1 MSLPEWL
8 LEPED
13 LLECQEHGTAFPP
26 GEQCQVCYAEAVE
39 LYADERISEGR
50 YRR

>member
-1 MSLPEWL
+1 MSLSDWL
-8 LEPED
+8 LDPPE
-13 LLECQEHGTAFPP
+13 LEECEEHGTAFPP
-26 GEQCQVCYAEAVE
+26 GERCRVCYAEAVE